1 MATGF
6 DIYQKSAKNAGLT
19 APSTGRSI
27 SSLLPKQEATPAIA
41 QTVEKEPEYKWGLS
55 SWIADLT
62 KSAGS
67 YLVNY
72 NKDMYAKI
80 LANEEQNKQAQKY
93 LDTLAPKEKA
103 LAKLKTPTEE
113 PKWTPFAGYKMST
126 EQAKGVGYE
135 TDIRES
141 QYIQKQIAEEIAL
154 GKKLGYDPNKPFSA
168 VAIGKSLGESAV
180 PMALAYLGRGKP
192 VDTMIP
198 GMAMVAG
205 AGATYSKIAPIVAST
220 AIGYEYNLMQYAK
233 QGIDIRDKKY
243 QDLALTTAAIDAS
256 VEALSA
262 DMASG
267 NILENFT
274 KTKVGSRFKFINK
287 FSSWLS
293 NESVRNAEQAA
304 VGLARRKTIG
314 ELAKDGATY
323 LLKDAVKIASGATG
337 EGLEEVWGNVASAWA
352 TKRILDSESPLFTL
366 RDDEGGLFSVDSMF
380 QSFALGAIA
389 GGIFEG
395 TARVA
400 PNAFKATNAVWKNY
414 SKLTPEQASNPEV
427 IKAVTD
433 QLNEAIA
440 KDKTDK
446 ATQEYVVRSNT
457 NLSKIAEA
465 IHNGGKT
472 IKQVVAEVNLP
483 KVVPQ
488 VKREVST
495 RLKTVAKPKVQTP
508 ATAQVKAEPV
518 VAEPIKQE
526 AVQAQQPEEKL
537 ETFVAYVRD
546 KNGKTIRLEQEYESK
561 KEFISEIK
569 ANGYTVDPKQVYSQL
584 DLKVQ
589 EDFQD
594 IRNVGALKEQIRI
607 WKKDS
612 GMYSKEIKQATDWLV
627 KNGVIKSPAKAEAP
641 AVKAEEKPV
650 EAKPEK
656 KPAETKTQ
664 EQKQEAIKK
673 AIEKTAKLQK
683 VLKPRRSV
691 VATDEQS
698 NLFNKLFE
706 QAMEFVNRKAKK
718 EDVKSSDIIKIDVND
733 SNMNAFMNLLFDK
746 QNAIDNAIEDG
757 LYTAKQILEEKFA
770 VDVIQKYILQKMTFK
785 KANIVSDFLEDFDM
799 PEDMIRQFEEESE
812 FEEDTDTIRKDIV
825 DISTVTYT
833 PISKQNVNKYAD
845 AMIAF
850 RNTGSSEQLKRTI
863 TSKNWTEFASLAN
876 SYYHMLI
883 ANVMETGWVAD
894 LIEAI
899 DTIKP
904 TMSKLRKSF
913 DVRIKHLFDQYSE
926 NYLEDNMFI
935 ESMAKGDG
943 LGTEIKDSNYMGY
956 VFPTEFNERE
966 ITLAL
971 LGEQMGFRVVFYET
985 FDKAVNAGF
994 FFPDDRMVV
1003 YVLRDGNKMSQG
1015 DIILNTL
1022 IHEIGHGIEN
1032 MGTVTSKDLKNAIW
1046 KSLKI
1051 KDETSEKEAFISLRM
1066 IASNEDAK
1074 TAESAYMEYKKAG
1087 KVANEI
1093 FAMRYAEVMTNPK
1106 ALYEFTKNFE
1116 EKQISVLDRM
1126 LYSLRKAISVMAG
1139 KRELRLAIKA
1149 TQEARDLSIKINGEA
1164 VKYSNATLVRSAF
1177 TKGIGKI
1184 VSAKYQPVGGV
1195 VDESIKANSI
1205 MKQPTMAS
1213 KLKSIKDSWN
1223 KNFWRSSVNIEY
1235 KQADLRN
1242 AVTLLRKSLSTAS
1255 KLAYENMRS
1264 IYLGLTQ
1271 DQMKFL
1277 QDAILYSD
1285 AYNDVQRGTFDV
1297 KNPPVEGWT
1306 PDLVTTHWK
1315 ENIEPLLYPKDSALD
1330 TEENRKVRERF
1341 EKRKRL
1347 IKDYV
1352 NEVID
1357 MGRKA
1362 GLDLSW
1368 INKREYYMQHIMI
1381 EFINQQSATAGKK
1394 KGKKLTSPFSGRK
1407 GESGLSY
1414 LTDPISVDYATIRHL
1429 SQTIAKLNM
1438 LETIYKYDIT
1448 QERGFAK
1455 KYGLVKRSDGMY
1467 DENRLAELG
1476 LKQMLR
1482 QDLNISFDNIQKL
1495 TAEASKSLSDLK
1507 ELASPFYKIVSWATD
1522 AKKLEKAKNKVESTK
1537 DEDLKKFYQNVIK
1550 ASADAEFMT
1559 EIKLKSKIDIESIS
1573 RIQNQLYSLNR
1584 KNVII
1589 VPAEVA
1595 DLIMNEIAPKKQA
1608 NIMEELA
1615 RLQMS
1620 IFKPLML
1627 TSAHKVFEY
1636 TARNTYNDVSVVT
1649 AFLPEVF
1656 APYKKTVTTKDGTT
1670 KTVMTNDVVEA
1681 FIELVKMYKHGE
1693 MSDRMRKYVMR
1704 GGIGGNMASIEIK
1717 DFAKDPN
1724 FQALYDTIKKT
1735 GALDKTGRAV
1745 IEAMK
1750 AMIGQNAKIE
1760 SFVELREQILRYAA
1774 FIRFSKMIDEDLKAG
1789 GTGQPKFYYGSKRV
1803 EIQNLSNPVDR
1814 ALKLSEDL
1822 MGAYGDVTPFTQGIA
1837 KGMYPFLR
1845 WKEVDIKRMFRI
1857 AQNTLYKNPNTIA
1870 SIGKTVANRFA
1881 KGAQVGTYAAMRIGW
1896 VFVRLAILQG
1906 AMAAWN
1912 SMIPDDDDLPK
1923 EIRESLHLTLPSWM
1937 FADDRIH
1944 YIGGLNLVSEAANI
1958 FDWNSWTNFKD
1969 DIQTSL
1975 KYGLTPQEIVQRIIK
1990 DSATDQWNNLINGS
2004 NPFFKT
2010 AIEMTMGQS
2019 LYPDP
2024 SEPRKIRDP
2033 IEHLMTIAGLSNEY
2047 KAIVGKPIQ
2056 GGSYLATLGDSVS
2069 NSVTKGD
2076 AALWT
2081 IRALRAEYEDA
2092 KGIGN
2097 SYGDTT
2103 DEKKSKRQDVAYNY
2117 KLSLRLGDKN
2127 AAKKWLMEYWSLGG
2141 TGATMKQSIDSLD
2154 PLFKMDNKVK
2164 RDFLAQLSEEDKATY
2179 EVAKQYVKDLQ
2190 KLSRS
2195 EDYYVPKS
2203 AGTK

>member
-427 IKAVTD
+427 IKAVTT

-446 ATQEYVVRSNT
+446 ATQEYVVKSNS
-457 NLSKIAEA
+457 NLAKIAEA
-465 IHNGGKT
+465 VHAGGKT
-472 IKQVVAEVNLP
+472 LEQVVAETNIP

-488 VKREVST
+488 VSREVST
-495 RLKTVAKPKVQTP
+495 RFKPVAKPQAQTV
-508 ATAQVKAEPV
+508 ATAQAKAEPVKAEPS
-518 VAEPIKQE
+518 VAEPVATK
-526 AVQAQQPEEKL
+526 QPEI
-537 ETFVAYVRD
+537 VRV
-546 KNGKTIRLEQEYESK
+546 
-561 KEFISEIK
+561 K
-569 ANGYTVDPKQVYSQL
+569 AK
-584 DLKVQ
+584 
-589 EDFQD
+589 
-594 IRNVGALKEQIRI
+594 
-607 WKKDS
+607 
-612 GMYSKEIKQATDWLV
+612 
-627 KNGVIKSPAKAEAP
+627 PAKTAEAEAP
-641 AVKAEEKPV
+641 IIKAEEKPV
-650 EAKPEK
+650 EVKTEK
-656 KPAETKTQ
+656 KPIETKTQ

-673 AIEKTAKLQK
+673 AVEKTAKLQK

-698 NLFNKLFE
+698 NSFNKLFE
-706 QAMEFVNRKAKK
+706 QAMEFVDRKAKK

-746 QNAIDNAIEDG
+746 QNAIDNAIEDR
-757 LYTAKQILEEKFA
+757 LYTPKQILEEKFA

-785 KANIVSDFLEDFDM
+785 KANVVTDFFEDFDV
-799 PEDMIRQFEEESE
+799 PEDMIRQFEEEFG
-812 FEEDTDTIRKDIV
+812 FEEDTETIKKDIA

-833 PISKQNVNKYAD
+833 PISKQNVNKYIN

-850 RNTGSSEQLKRTI
+850 RNTGSSDQLKRTI

-883 ANVMETGWVAD
+883 ANDMGTGLVAD

-899 DTIKP
+899 DAIKP
-904 TMSKLRKSF
+904 TMSKIRKSF

-943 LGTEIKDSNYMGY
+943 LRTEIKDFNYMGY

-971 LGEQMGFRVVFYET
+971 LGEQMGFRVVVYET

-1032 MGTVTSKDLKNAIW
+1032 MGTVTSKDLKKAIW
-1046 KSLKI
+1046 KSLNI
-1051 KDETSEKEAFISLRM
+1051 KDETSEKKAFISLRM

-1149 TQEARDLSIKINGEA
+1149 TQEARDLSIKVNGEA

-1177 TKGIGKI
+1177 TKGVGKT

-1205 MKQPTMAS
+1205 MKQPTVAT
-1213 KLKSIKDSWN
+1213 KIETIKDFWN
-1223 KNFWRSSVNIEY
+1223 KNFWRSSVNIDY
-1235 KQADLRN
+1235 KEADLRN

-1347 IKDYV
+1347 IKEYV

-1368 INKREYYMQHIMI
+1368 INNREYYIQHIMI

-1394 KGKKLTSPFSGRK
+1394 KGKRLTSPFSGRK

-1495 TAEASKSLSDLK
+1495 TAEASRSLSDLK

-1522 AKKLEKAKNKVESTK
+1522 AKKLAEANSKVNLTNDPE
-1537 DEDLKKFYQNVIK
+1537 LKKFYQNVIK
-1550 ASADAEFMT
+1550 ASTDAEFMT
-1559 EIKLKSKIDIESIS
+1559 EMKLKSKIDIESIS

-1656 APYKKTVTTKDGTT
+1656 APYKKTVTTKDGAT
-1670 KTVMTNDVVEA
+1670 KTVMTNDVIEA